1 MKFLKKENI
10 KKEYVIIFL
19 SVAVCIVCVLNLIF
33 SSLAGKNEPVF
44 ETEGSDGS
52 EVKTS
57 EDDSYFDNARY
68 NRSQSRDKA
77 VNTLKS
83 IADDE
88 TYDEASR
95 TQASMD
101 ITEYAQRTEQET
113 RMESQILAKGYTDCI
128 VLLGDDNAS
137 VVVQT
142 SQSELTAEEAT
153 RIIEIVTSE
162 SGLSSDVV
170 KIIELK

>member
-1 MKFLKKENI
+1 MKFLKKE
-10 KKEYVIIFL
+10 YVIVFL
-19 SVAVCIVCVLNLIF
+19 SAVVCIVCVVNFIF
-33 SSLAGKNEPVF
+33 SSLSDKNETVF
-44 ETEGSDGS
+44 ETEGSDGT

-88 TYDEASR
+88 TYDEESR

-101 ITEYAQRTEQET
+101 IAEYAERTEQET
-113 RMESQILAKGYTDCI
+113 RMESQILAKGYSDCI

-142 SQSELTAEEAT
+142 SQDALTAEEAT
-153 RIIEIVTSE
+153 RIIDIVTAE
-162 SGLSSDVV
+162 SGLSSDVI